1 MSGRTLDLAILRTWA
16 VVFVIVS
23 LVVPGIA
30 NLIVAWV
37 GGVALLWYD
46 DLARH
51 SSGYGSLRPRW
62 LH

>member
-1 MSGRTLDLAILRTWA
+1 MNGRTLDLVILGTWA

-30 NLIVAWV
+30 NLIVAWT

-46 DLARH
+46 DLVRH
-51 SSGYGSLRPRW
+51 NPADGSLRPRRPR
-62 LH
+62 

>member
-1 MSGRTLDLAILRTWA
+1 MSGRTLDLVILGTWA

-37 GGVALLWYD
+37 GGVALLWYNELVRHDPKD
-46 DLARH
+46 D
-51 SSGYGSLRPRW
+51 SLHPRW

>member
-1 MSGRTLDLAILRTWA
+1 MNGRTLDLLILSAWA
-16 VVFVIVS
+16 LVFVIVS

-37 GGVALLWYD
+37 GGIALLWYD
-46 DLARH
+46 DLVRH
-51 SSGYGSLRPRW
+51 DPQDGSPRPRW